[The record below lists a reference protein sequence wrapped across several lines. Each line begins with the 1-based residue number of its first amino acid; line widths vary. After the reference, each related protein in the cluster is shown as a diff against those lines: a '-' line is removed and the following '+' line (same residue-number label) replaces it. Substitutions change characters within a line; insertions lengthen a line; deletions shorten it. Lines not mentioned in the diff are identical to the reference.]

1 MLKCSLLMSLQAISV
16 KVYQSRS
23 CLKRV
28 HSAQILLRML
38 NYLLLLFFLLS
49 HPSRPFCWV
58 FPFKKDQSRR
68 RGPPVYFELS
78 SPTPLNPD
86 IQNKLNQPTSSDLQ
100 RTSSK
105 LITQTDF
112 YRVFECKRS
121 DLPAVVRLR
130 TEVFH
135 PQVSLSDHCE
145 TLFL

>member
-1 MLKCSLLMSLQAISV
+1 MLKCSLLMSLQAISRTV

-23 CLKRV
+23 YLKRV

-58 FPFKKDQSRR
+58 FPFKNDQSRR

-135 PQVSLSDHCE
+135 PQVSLSDHC
-145 TLFL
+145 